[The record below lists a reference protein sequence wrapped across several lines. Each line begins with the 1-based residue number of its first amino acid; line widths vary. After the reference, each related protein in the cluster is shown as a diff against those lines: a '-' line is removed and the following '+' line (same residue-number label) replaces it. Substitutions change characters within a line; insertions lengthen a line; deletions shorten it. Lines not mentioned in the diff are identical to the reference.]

1 MMSSYWGRQMV
12 CGLQLDFD
20 SLQAS
25 SDRILWCACGHAWG
39 GLIRAPRGQGVE
51 RSNPLVRLR
60 PRLGSADHLRQM
72 RRLNFV

>member
-39 GLIRAPRGQGVE
+39 GLIRASASRARRRAIESFGA
-51 RSNPLVRLR
+51 LAAT
-60 PRLGSADHLRQM
+60 LGAA
-72 RRLNFV
+72 